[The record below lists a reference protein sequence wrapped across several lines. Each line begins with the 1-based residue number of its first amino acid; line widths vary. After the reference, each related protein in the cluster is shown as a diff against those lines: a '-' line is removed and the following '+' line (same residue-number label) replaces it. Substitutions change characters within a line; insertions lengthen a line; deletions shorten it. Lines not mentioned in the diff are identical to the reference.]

1 MWTITILFGGGGNVN
16 LVYDDSQ
23 KALKLHEQLK
33 ADRNPSDENYPP
45 QVVCKDEYGTEAVID
60 IAEVICHTLQHV
72 EKAQAGYGEL
82 QIINAKASAA
92 MQGKMQRDPAL
103 RLMQPGGLRA

>member
-1 MWTITILFGGGGNVN
+1 MWTVTILFGGGGSVN
-16 LVYDDSQ
+16 LVYEDSQ
-23 KALKLHEQLK
+23 KALNLHNELK
-33 ADRNPSDENYPP
+33 TSRNPSDENYPP

-82 QIINAKASAA
+82 QIVNMKASAQMQAKAS
-92 MQGKMQRDPAL
+92 RDPAL
-103 RLMQPGGLRA
+103 RLMQPGALRA